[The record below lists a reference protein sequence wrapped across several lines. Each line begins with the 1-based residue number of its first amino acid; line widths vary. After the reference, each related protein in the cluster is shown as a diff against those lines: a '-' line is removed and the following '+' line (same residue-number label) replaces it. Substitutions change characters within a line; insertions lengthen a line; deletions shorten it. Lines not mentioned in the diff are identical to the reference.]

1 MIGPE
6 NNEGQSNNQTRIYTG
21 GKLSLRICIV
31 GSGAVGGLIGVRLS
45 VSGQVVTFIDKDDQL
60 TAIQEKGLKLILEDG
75 EELVAKD
82 AKATG
87 SFEDAGEQDVVIL
100 SVKAHQIPEV
110 APHLPALFGPDTSVV
125 TVQNGIPWWY
135 FQRHGGKH
143 EGKRLESLDP
153 TGAIEANI
161 NADRI
166 IGCVAYPAAAIVEP
180 GVVKHVEG
188 DRFPLGELDGSET
201 DRCQVLMQTFMDS
214 GFRSRV
220 IDNIRAEIWLK
231 AWGTMS
237 FNPISALTH
246 ATMVDICRFSETRE
260 LAAEMMREAE
270 ETAGKLGITFRR
282 TIERRIEGAESVGA
296 HKTSMLQD
304 VEAGRSLEIEA
315 LMGAI
320 IELSRLTQTPSP
332 AIDTVYACVKLL
344 NKTFTEAESKVVLS
358 HSD

>member
-1 MIGPE
+1 M
-6 NNEGQSNNQTRIYTG
+6 
-21 GKLSLRICIV
+21 SLRICIV

-45 VSGQVVTFIDKDDQL
+45 VSGQDVTFIDKDEQL
-60 TAIQEKGLKLILEDG
+60 TAIQEKGLKLIKQDG
-75 EELVAKD
+75 EEFVAKE

-87 SFEDAGEQDVVIL
+87 NFKDPGQQDVVIL
-100 SVKAHQIPEV
+100 AVKAHQIPDV
-110 APHLPALFGPDTSVV
+110 APHLPALFGPDTSLV

-135 FQRHGGKH
+135 FQRHGGIY

-153 TGAIEANI
+153 TGVIEANVD
-161 NADRI
+161 AHRI
-166 IGCVAYPAAAIVEP
+166 IGCVAYLAATILEP
-180 GVVKHVEG
+180 GVVQHVEG

-201 DRCQVLMQTFMDS
+201 ERCQVLMQALVDS

-231 AWGTMS
+231 AWGTLS

-260 LAAEMMREAE
+260 LAAKMMQEAE

-304 VEAGRSLEIEA
+304 VEAGRALEIEA
-315 LMGAI
+315 LMGAV

-344 NKTFTEAESKVVLS
+344 NKTFTDAKSRVVLS
-358 HSD
+358 PLD

>member
-1 MIGPE
+1 M
-6 NNEGQSNNQTRIYTG
+6 
-21 GKLSLRICIV
+21 SLRICIV
-31 GSGAVGGLIGVRLS
+31 GSGAIGGLIGVRLS
-45 VSGQVVTFIDKDDQL
+45 VSGQDVTFIDKDEQL
-60 TAIQEKGLKLILEDG
+60 AAIQEKGLKLVKQDG
-75 EELVAKD
+75 KEFVARE

-87 SFEDAGEQDVVIL
+87 SFEEAGQQDVVIL
-100 SVKAHQIPEV
+100 GVKAHQIPEV
-110 APHLPALFGPDTSVV
+110 APDLPALFGPDTSIV

-135 FQRHGGKH
+135 FQRYGGEY
-143 EGKRLESLDP
+143 EGKRLEALDP
-153 TGAIEANI
+153 TGVIEANVD
-161 NADRI
+161 ADRI

-180 GVVKHVEG
+180 GVVQHVEG
-188 DRFPLGELDGSET
+188 NRFPMGELDGSKSE
-201 DRCQVLMQTFMDS
+201 RCKKLMQAFIDA

-231 AWGTMS
+231 AWGTLS

-246 ATMVDICRFSETRE
+246 ATMVDICRFPETRD
-260 LAAEMMREAE
+260 LATKMMREAE

-282 TIERRIEGAESVGA
+282 TIERRIEGAENVGA

-315 LMGAI
+315 LIGAI

-344 NKTFTEAESKVVLS
+344 NKTFTEVESRVVLS
-358 HSD
+358 PLD